1 MSVVLYVVCLGLQQ
15 VFADM
20 SLPWTW
26 TVSTKVSITEMDV
39 VIEL

>member
-1 MSVVLYVVCLGLQQ
+1 MSVVLYVMCLGLQQ

-20 SLPWTW
+20 SLPWT
-26 TVSTKVSITEMDV
+26 VSTKVSIIEMDV